1 MTSRSRKPR
10 SKDGQPGDKSDRRTA
25 GTEEPPLPEESTNEP
40 VAVASS
46 PDDPDPI
53 RDPEI
58 LEPEI
63 VSTDSEEGSA
73 DVVEAEVYDDVDDS
87 PSDEESDWEDLGT
100 VEQAAAA
107 HSSRD
112 GSPQKPAQGS
122 ARSSG
127 AASVPAVPDRHS
139 HALVPRDALSS
150 YLAEIRRYPILSR
163 EEEHELALEYHE
175 TGDPDAAMRLIT
187 SNLRLVVMVAREYQR
202 AIHNLLDLVQEGN
215 VGLLEAVKQFD
226 PHRGVRL
233 PSYAVWWIRAY
244 IIRYVMN
251 NFRLVKVGTTQAQ
264 RRLFFNLQKEK
275 ARLEREG
282 FSPTAKMI
290 AENLGVKEKEV
301 IEMDM
306 RMGASEVSTDTP
318 LGPDSDNTIIDL
330 LPEQTGTAE
339 DEVADR
345 EFYSL
350 MKTKIGEFRE
360 TLEGR
365 DLEIF
370 TDRMLAEDPLTL
382 QELGERY
389 GVSRER
395 VRQLEEGLRKR
406 LREFLI
412 RELRHIPE
420 ITAR

>member
-1 MTSRSRKPR
+1 MGS
-10 SKDGQPGDKSDRRTA
+10 
-25 GTEEPPLPEESTNEP
+25 EMC
-40 VAVASS
+40 
-46 PDDPDPI
+46 I
-53 RDPEI
+53 RD
-58 LEPEI
+58 
-63 VSTDSEEGSA
+63 
-73 DVVEAEVYDDVDDS
+73 
-87 PSDEESDWEDLGT
+87 
-100 VEQAAAA
+100 
-107 HSSRD
+107 R
-112 GSPQKPAQGS
+112 
-122 ARSSG
+122 
-127 AASVPAVPDRHS
+127 
-139 HALVPRDALSS
+139 
-150 YLAEIRRYPILSR
+150 
-163 EEEHELALEYHE
+163 
-175 TGDPDAAMRLIT
+175 
-187 SNLRLVVMVAREYQR
+187 
-202 AIHNLLDLVQEGN
+202 
-215 VGLLEAVKQFD
+215 
-226 PHRGVRL
+226 
-233 PSYAVWWIRAY
+233 
-244 IIRYVMN
+244 
-251 NFRLVKVGTTQAQ
+251 
-264 RRLFFNLQKEK
+264 
-275 ARLEREG
+275 REG

-306 RMGASEVSTDTP
+306 RMGASEVSADTP

-420 ITAR
+420 ISAR